1 MKKQREL
8 YLKKMINNCFEY
20 KEYNLDDFTK
30 IVKHIFP
37 IFGTLEVEIIKDE
50 DGYNLKY
57 IDKDIYFL
65 EDKEID
71 MSTSVLNLSLNN
83 EGVIDVIEHSYQIF
97 TPANKNEVMFCA
109 SIIGKKIIL

>member
-8 YLKKMINNCFEY
+8 YLKEMINNCLEY

-37 IFGTLEVEIIKDE
+37 IFGILEVEIIKSEDE
-50 DGYNLKY
+50 YNLKY

-65 EDKEID
+65 EDKEVD
-71 MSTSVLNLSLNN
+71 MSTGVLNLSLNN
-83 EGVIDVIEHSYQIF
+83 EGVIEVVEHNYQIF
-97 TPANKNEVMFCA
+97 TPANKNEAMFCA